1 VLRLDFCTKQ
11 VVSARAYANQ
21 FLSYNSLR
29 IKIIDMRT
37 LQAYSCLNSEQIDT
51 HFNSVGGQERGV
63 WGVGGH
69 FGPEAKNL
77 HVTVRNCFF
86 QEP

>member
-1 VLRLDFCTKQ
+1 MCTEQ

-51 HFNSVGGQERGV
+51 HFNSVGGQERGKV
-63 WGVGGH
+63 NAWDGH
-69 FGPEAKNL
+69 GENKYHKYRVLP
-77 HVTVRNCFF
+77 HRVTALL
-86 QEP
+86 